1 MPGTIPGFFPTNGG
15 VMIWPSTNPPDW
27 VKEIIEENK
36 RRKRKPIN
44 ILEEYLELAEAS
56 KKILEYNKRNN
67 SI

>member
-1 MPGTIPGFFPTNGG
+1 
-15 VMIWPSTNPPDW
+15 MIWPSTNPPDW